1 MAEVSPASTTRSL
14 VRLVLLFRLIALNV
28 TIFEL
33 PGNPDQAPAIM
44 VGLTLAAFA
53 SFLPLRY
60 WDRWE
65 GVISTRP
72 VFLGLDLMLNL
83 TIYAYLGPDSPFFL
97 YTLGTPLLAGVLFR
111 KTGAV
116 LLGGGMLAGY
126 YVMVILGGNGLQEL
140 NAHEARDIQALVVLP
155 ALYPLA
161 AAGGAAVRHLLDRQ
175 AETQLALASAERRAA
190 AGAERARVA
199 REMHDSLGKTLYG
212 IALSARALSHLVA
225 ADAPSVA
232 DAARELSSAAQVA
245 AEEARGLISDLR
257 SDTLDRPL
265 GDALEHYVREWSQ
278 RNGIE
283 AYLRADGVDLPHP
296 GTRYEL
302 FCIVREALEN
312 VERHAH
318 ATRVEVAL
326 RDAAPDVVL
335 SVSDDGVGI
344 DGRGNAR
351 DFQVN
356 GHYGLVGMAERGER
370 IGAMVEV
377 AGRRG
382 AGTTGTVRLPAGDVR
397 APEPWALDLERP
409 DADRR
414 SQ

>member
-1 MAEVSPASTTRSL
+1 MGQGSPDASVRSL

-33 PGNPDQAPAIM
+33 PGNPDEAPAIM
-44 VGLTLAAFA
+44 VGLVVAAFV
-53 SFLPLRY
+53 SFLALRY

-65 GVISTRP
+65 VVISTRP

-83 TIYAYLGPDSPFFL
+83 TIYAYLGADSPFFL

-111 KTGAV
+111 TTGAV

-212 IALSARALSHLVA
+212 IALSARALAHRAGVE
-225 ADAPSVA
+225 APTVA

-265 GDALEHYVREWSQ
+265 GDALEHYLREWSQ

-283 AYLRADGVDLPHP
+283 ADLRADGVDLPHP

-326 RDAAPDVVL
+326 RDVAPEVVL

-351 DFQVN
+351 DLQVN

-382 AGTTGTVRLPAGDVR
+382 AGTTVTVRLPAGGGR
-397 APEPWALDLERP
+397 APEPWVLDL
-409 DADRR
+409 
-414 SQ
+414 

>member
-1 MAEVSPASTTRSL
+1 MGQGSPDASVRSL

-33 PGNPDQAPAIM
+33 PGNPDEAPAIM
-44 VGLTLAAFA
+44 VGLVTAAFV

-60 WDRWE
+60 WDGWE

-83 TIYAYLGPDSPFFL
+83 TIYAYLGADSPFFL

-111 KTGAV
+111 TTGAV

-212 IALSARALSHLVA
+212 IALSARALSHRVA
-225 ADAPSVA
+225 DDAP
-232 DAARELSSAAQVA
+232 DAAAAARDLSAAAQVA

-257 SDTLDRPL
+257 SDTPDRPL

-312 VERHAH
+312 VERHAQASH
-318 ATRVEVAL
+318 VDVAL
-326 RDAAPDVVL
+326 RTVAPDVVL
-335 SVSDDGVGI
+335 SVADDGIGI
-344 DGRGNAR
+344 DGSGDAR
-351 DFQVN
+351 SLQTN
-356 GHYGLVGMAERGER
+356 GHYGLIGMAERGER
-370 IGAMVEV
+370 IGATVDIQG
-377 AGRRG
+377 APG
-382 AGTTGTVRLPAGDVR
+382 AGTTVTVRLPAGDVR
-397 APEPWALDLERP
+397 APEPWALEEVVE
-409 DADRR
+409 
-414 SQ
+414 

>member
-1 MAEVSPASTTRSL
+1 MAGGSPDASVRAL
-14 VRLVLLFRLIALNV
+14 VRLVLLFRLLALNV

-44 VGLTLAAFA
+44 VGLVLAAFV

-65 GVISTRP
+65 GAIGTRP

-97 YTLGTPLLAGVLFR
+97 YTLGTPLLAGALFR
-111 KTGAV
+111 TTGAV

-126 YVMVILGGNGLQEL
+126 YVMVVLSGNGLEEL
-140 NAHEARDIQALVVLP
+140 RAHEARDIQALVVLP

-175 AETQLALASAERRAA
+175 ADTQLALASAERRAA

-212 IALSARALSHLVA
+212 IALSARALAHRVA
-225 ADAPSVA
+225 ADAPSAA
-232 DAARELSSAAQVA
+232 DAARDLSSAAQVA

-265 GDALEHYVREWSQ
+265 CDALEHYVDEWSQ
-278 RNGIE
+278 RNGI
-283 AYLRADGVDLPHP
+283 AADLRADGVDLPHP

-312 VERHAH
+312 VERHAQ
-318 ATRVEVAL
+318 ATQVQVRL
-326 RDAAPDVVL
+326 RDVWPDVVL
-335 SVSDDGVGI
+335 SVADDGVGL
-344 DGRGNAR
+344 DARGNAR
-351 DFQVN
+351 DLQVN

-370 IGAMVEV
+370 IGATVEI
-377 AGRRG
+377 AGERG
-382 AGTTGTVRLPAGDVR
+382 AGTTVTVRLPAGDVR
-397 APEPWALDLERP
+397 APEPWALAEVHE
-409 DADRR
+409 
-414 SQ
+414 